1 MGSQPTLPIP
11 VRLQDYKE
19 ARRLHMAS
27 YGLDLH
33 DILHDC
39 ATVPNSIVLAP
50 KLSWLSGRGALKS
63 VPVQTLA
70 QAVCSADG
78 RLLWGDLDSFHDVNS
93 WSENLLTGTISYLET
108 VRNKILTRIANAH
121 NRQDVDLCC
130 KLAHEIFNY
139 DQFVAGNRIRINGN
153 GEYYWGRPMR
163 KDAKGNRIPKDVVNW
178 CAGEYILLS
187 GVKYCTYCNADT
199 VFSVRVTGGR
209 VRPYASAL
217 DHFYSRSEY
226 PYLALALENLIPT
239 CTRCNSLF
247 KGAKGKNVVANPVS
261 PYKEDYYGLFTL
273 EIGVG
278 KGKPIEG
285 FVADPKDLSW
295 HVKLA
300 DAPSVDQSRGR
311 EMAVRL
317 FHLDD
322 VYNQVFREDVS
333 RTMHLVRN
341 LTPSAC
347 QALSTQFPKIFAHR
361 DARHLMLGGS
371 LNHDEIP
378 TSRFSKLTEDMMGQF
393 GG

>member
-33 DILHDC
+33 DILRGL
-39 ATVPNSIVLAP
+39 ATAHNSTVLAP
-50 KLSWLSGRGALKS
+50 KLNRLSGRGALKS
-63 VPVQTLA
+63 VSAQTLA

-78 RLLWGDLDSFHDVNS
+78 RLFWDDLDSSHNVNGLTA
-93 WSENLLTGTISYLET
+93 NLLTGTISYLES
-108 VRNKILTRIANAH
+108 VRNKILARIANAQ
-121 NRQDVDLCC
+121 NRQDIDLCL
-130 KLAHEIFNY
+130 KLGHEVFNY
-139 DQFVAGNRIRINGN
+139 DQFVAGNRIRVNGN
-153 GEYYWGRPMR
+153 GEYYWGRPIR
-163 KDAKGNRIPKDVVNW
+163 KDAKGNQIPKDVLNW

-199 VFSVRVTGGR
+199 VFAVRVTGGR
-209 VRPYASAL
+209 MRPYASAL
-217 DHFYSRSEY
+217 DHFYSRSEH

-247 KGAKGKNVVANPVS
+247 KGAKGKAVVANPVS

-285 FVADPKDLSW
+285 FVADPKDTSW

-300 DAPSVDQSRGR
+300 EATSIEQSRGR
-311 EMAVRL
+311 EMANNL

-333 RTMHLVRN
+333 RTVHLVRN
-341 LTPSAC
+341 LTPPAC
-347 QALSTQFPKIFAHR
+347 QALSKLFPKIFAHR
-361 DARHLMLGGS
+361 DARHLMLGCT
-371 LNHDEIP
+371 LNHNEIP
-378 TSRFSKLTEDMMGQF
+378 TSRFSKLTEDMMRQF